1 MVCPRRSKT
10 ADYACGNAD
19 RYGTAEARISDP
31 AAAKGRSSNLS
42 GYYKNLAGLTQQQAE
57 AMQAVSLAAVAE
69 LGEIDRQ
76 VQELILQARAQ
87 MRQQV
92 LSGEKPTAPPAQL
105 VALQSARNAVR
116 AKYRAN
122 LAQALGQNAFSRLEQ
137 ALIANYRVGPQA
149 TAPNP
154 GTGR

>member
-1 MVCPRRSKT
+1 
-10 ADYACGNAD
+10 
-19 RYGTAEARISDP
+19 
-31 AAAKGRSSNLS
+31 
-42 GYYKNLAGLTQQQAE
+42 
-57 AMQAVSLAAVAE
+57 MQAVSLAAVAE

-92 LSGEKPTAPPAQL
+92 LSGEKPTGPPAQL

-122 LAQALGQNAFSRLEQ
+122 LAQALGQSAFSRLEQ